1 MPYRFHKPKY
11 DDVDYHI
18 PGIEFRHDA
27 QDISDFIARLG
38 EPQRSIC
45 HAVVLDG
52 ENIGEVAAA
61 HHLSRQRV
69 GKILRSSLLPL
80 AEDFGLVPR
89 HFRK

>member
-1 MPYRFHKPKY
+1 MQYHYHKPDN
-11 DDVDYHI
+11 DDVEYFE
-18 PGIEFRHDA
+18 PRMESRHDA

-61 HHLSRQRV
+61 HHLSRQRA
-69 GKILRSSLLPL
+69 GKILRSSLRPL
-80 AEDFGLVPR
+80 AEDLDIVPR
-89 HFRK
+89 RRR